1 MWVFTVVG
9 VIFIIAGGIDVYN
22 YYSATTM
29 APFINVIPHFLEI
42 IAGGFLVY
50 LGTHRRRD

>member
-9 VIFIIAGGIDVYN
+9 VIFIIAGGINVYN